1 MKKIFLLLIIF
12 LTGCSNNIINNKEIS
27 DSIIEY
33 YQTGTY
39 DSTKLS
45 SSQYQKVEN
54 YIDQANNIKINLND
68 FMIYDDEY
76 KTNEQNTT
84 GVYVEN
90 NNCYINSNDINFI
103 ENSDQSYEFDDNAR
117 IVCNGYFTV
126 LTKDT
131 VLSLDNT
138 NKIKQSDYRFLG
150 YYEDNGDN
158 FVYRSYE
165 NGSGLIVNIS
175 DEITLNFT
183 NVDNLTLQ
191 PIDESSNDLLFPIII
206 VILGIGVL
214 LIKKE
219 LTTIKKVFQMNKV
232 TKVLLVSSIT
242 NIFLSIIKLIF
253 GFIGKSSALIAD
265 GIHSFSDL
273 STDIIA
279 ILGNKLALKPADKEH
294 PFGHGKTE
302 YITSMIIGVIIII
315 LGLGLINE
323 VFNKEITIPSILVV
337 IVSIFTI
344 ISKYIVSYYIYK
356 KGVEYK
362 NNILIA
368 SGKESRTDVYSSIFV
383 FVSIIL
389 MQFSN
394 AVSIFRYADLVG
406 TIVIA
411 ILIIHTGYRVL
422 MDNVSILLEEQI
434 IDKDYIKEIK
444 KIILSFNE
452 IKGIGELH
460 ILRYGP
466 YYKLLANVR
475 MNDKILLS
483 EAHEII
489 DKLENSLKKHDNKIK
504 YVYIHMEP
512 QN

>member
-1 MKKIFLLLIIF
+1 MKKIVLLLIIF

-54 YIDQANNIKINLND
+54 YIAQANNIKINLND

-103 ENSDQSYEFDDNAR
+103 ENSEQSYEFYDNAR

-150 YYEDNGDN
+150 YYENNGDN
-158 FVYRSYE
+158 FVYRSYK

-175 DEITLNFT
+175 DEIILNFT

-214 LIKKE
+214 LIKKR
-219 LTTIKKVFQMNKV
+219 I
-232 TKVLLVSSIT
+232 
-242 NIFLSIIKLIF
+242 
-253 GFIGKSSALIAD
+253 D
-265 GIHSFSDL
+265 
-273 STDIIA
+273 
-279 ILGNKLALKPADKEH
+279 
-294 PFGHGKTE
+294 
-302 YITSMIIGVIIII
+302 
-315 LGLGLINE
+315 
-323 VFNKEITIPSILVV
+323 
-337 IVSIFTI
+337 
-344 ISKYIVSYYIYK
+344 
-356 KGVEYK
+356 
-362 NNILIA
+362 NN
-368 SGKESRTDVYSSIFV
+368 
-383 FVSIIL
+383 
-389 MQFSN
+389 
-394 AVSIFRYADLVG
+394 
-406 TIVIA
+406 
-411 ILIIHTGYRVL
+411 
-422 MDNVSILLEEQI
+422 
-434 IDKDYIKEIK
+434 
-444 KIILSFNE
+444 
-452 IKGIGELH
+452 
-460 ILRYGP
+460 
-466 YYKLLANVR
+466 
-475 MNDKILLS
+475 
-483 EAHEII
+483 
-489 DKLENSLKKHDNKIK
+489 
-504 YVYIHMEP
+504 
-512 QN
+512 